1 MLSPNMD
8 VRIDL
13 NSDTFTPTDKD
24 ELAEQLST
32 ETDLRIES
40 DVAAYAGV
48 AGEPP
53 PPDVM
58 LYILHS
64 LIPVAD
70 IYANVLASA
79 IWDRVKAALERQGK
93 DDSGVT
99 FSLVEMDDDGNMRRK
114 ISGETRDPEAIKELI
129 RQFGNNQQQEQ
140 PTDS

>member
-1 MLSPNMD
+1 MLSPDMD
-8 VRIDL
+8 IRIDL
-13 NSDTFTPTDKD
+13 NSDTFIPADKD
-24 ELAEQLST
+24 ELTEQLST

-48 AGEPP
+48 EGGPP

-79 IWDRVKAALERQGK
+79 IWDRVKAALLRQGR
-93 DDSGVT
+93 DEPGVT
-99 FSLVEMDDDGNMRRK
+99 FNLVETDEDGNIRRELR
-114 ISGETRDPEAIKELI
+114 GETRDPEAIKELI
-129 RQFGNNQQQEQ
+129 RQFGKDQE
-140 PTDS
+140 